1 MNHCSNFIES
11 IAYEFGAN
19 KGLVQY
25 QFPPGRQPDT
35 EDDSIALGFITMKSD
50 AVLLR
55 IESSNTPDYLEM
67 EIVSTFPQLK
77 STRMALTH

>member
-1 MNHCSNFIES
+1 MIPLMRKKFMVYYSKLAES

-67 EIVSTFPQLK
+67 EIVSIIFFL
-77 STRMALTH
+77 